1 MRTETLAVKVR
12 LTRVG
17 SKKNPIWRVVVADGR
32 SPRDGR
38 TIETIGH
45 YNPQTQPSRIEI
57 DRERLQHWLDRGA
70 QPSNTVKKLIRA
82 ENTGYEIPTA
92 AAPAPVATPPK
103 AAEPA
108 AVAEETAPEAEAAEA
123 PEAETTDAEAPAD
136 ATAATDEAAA
146 EQEASEQPAPDV
158 AADAEADADAA
169 AEADAPAEGDS
180 SDDA

>member
-1 MRTETLAVKVR
+1 LAVKVR

-38 TIETIGH
+38 SIETIGH

-82 ENTGYEIPTA
+82 ENTGHEYPEA
-92 AAPAPVATPPK
+92 DAPAPVATPPK
-103 AAEPA
+103 PKAEPA
-108 AVAEETAPEAEAAEA
+108 AEATPAE
-123 PEAETTDAEAPAD
+123 AEAPAD
-136 ATAATDEAAA
+136 AEAAAEEVAA
-146 EQEASEQPAPDV
+146 EQEASEQPAPEP

-180 SDDA
+180 GDDS

>member
-1 MRTETLAVKVR
+1 MAVKVR

-38 TIETIGH
+38 SIETIGH

-70 QPSNTVKKLIRA
+70 QPSNTVKKLMRA
-82 ENTGYEIPTA
+82 ENTGHEMPARET
-92 AAPAPVATPPK
+92 PAPVATPPK
-103 AAEPA
+103 PKAEP
-108 AVAEETAPEAEAAEA
+108 VAEAAPAEAEAAEA
-123 PEAETTDAEAPAD
+123 PVAEAEAPAD
-136 ATAATDEAAA
+136 AEAAA
-146 EQEASEQPAPDV
+146 EEVAAEQETSEQPAPEP

-180 SDDA
+180 SDDS

>member
-1 MRTETLAVKVR
+1 LAVKVR

-38 TIETIGH
+38 SIETIGH

-70 QPSNTVKKLIRA
+70 QPSNTVKKLMRA
-82 ENTGYEIPTA
+82 ENTGYEMPAA
-92 AAPAPVATPPK
+92 AAPAPVATPARSAPP
-103 AAEPA
+103 AETPA
-108 AVAEETAPEAEAAEA
+108 DDASDAPEAKAVEAAA
-123 PEAETTDAEAPAD
+123 PGGDTPGDEAPA
-136 ATAATDEAAA
+136 EAAA
-146 EQEASEQPAPDV
+146 EQAAEEQATAEQPAPEP
-158 AADAEADADAA
+158 AADAEADADASA
-169 AEADAPAEGDS
+169 GEAPAEGDS

>member
-1 MRTETLAVKVR
+1 MAVKVR

-38 TIETIGH
+38 SIETIGH

-82 ENTGYEIPTA
+82 ENTGYDMPA
-92 AAPAPVATPPK
+92 SAAPAPVASKPV
-103 AAEPA
+103 AAEPEA
-108 AVAEETAPEAEAAEA
+108 AAADVPAEQADVAGGGAPPEGETLAEAAVEQAVAEE
-123 PEAETTDAEAPAD
+123 
-136 ATAATDEAAA
+136 
-146 EQEASEQPAPDV
+146 EASEQPAAEPT
-158 AADAEADADAA
+158 ADAEADADAS
-169 AEADAPAEGDS
+169 AEGDS
-180 SDDA
+180 GDGA

>member
-1 MRTETLAVKVR
+1 LAVKVR

-38 TIETIGH
+38 SIETIGH

-82 ENTGYEIPTA
+82 ENTGYDMPSSAAPVAAPA
-92 AAPAPVATPPK
+92 AAPEAAAEVAPDAEATP
-103 AAEPA
+103 EPDA
-108 AVAEETAPEAEAAEA
+108 TPAPEADAAPSDETPPAENEAGKGGPGEEPSADV
-123 PEAETTDAEAPAD
+123 PEGDVAADESEAPAD
-136 ATAATDEAAA
+136 ADEN
-146 EQEASEQPAPDV
+146 P
-158 AADAEADADAA
+158 
-169 AEADAPAEGDS
+169 
-180 SDDA
+180 

>member
-1 MRTETLAVKVR
+1 MAVKVR

-38 TIETIGH
+38 SIETIGH

-82 ENTGYEIPTA
+82 ENTGHEYPKA
-92 AAPAPVATPPK
+92 DAPAPVATPPK
-103 AAEPA
+103 PKAEPA
-108 AVAEETAPEAEAAEA
+108 AEAAPDATEA
-123 PEAETTDAEAPAD
+123 PAAEAEAPAD
-136 ATAATDEAAA
+136 AEAAAEEVAA
-146 EQEASEQPAPDV
+146 EQEASEQPAPEP

-180 SDDA
+180 SGDS

>member
-1 MRTETLAVKVR
+1 LAVKVR

-38 TIETIGH
+38 SIETIGH

-57 DRERLQHWLDRGA
+57 DRERLQFWLDRGA
-70 QPSNTVKKLIRA
+70 QPSNTVKKLVRA
-82 ENTGYEIPTA
+82 ENTGHEMPA
-92 AAPAPVATPPK
+92 RDVPAPVATPPK
-103 AAEPA
+103 PKAEPA
-108 AVAEETAPEAEAAEA
+108 AEAA
-123 PEAETTDAEAPAD
+123 PAEAEAPAD
-136 ATAATDEAAA
+136 AEAAAEEVSA
-146 EQEASEQPAPDV
+146 EQEASEQPAPEP

-180 SDDA
+180 SDDS

>member
-1 MRTETLAVKVR
+1 LAVKVR

-38 TIETIGH
+38 SIETIGH

-82 ENTGYEIPTA
+82 ENTGFEMPASEAPTPVPTPPSATEPAVDAAPAEA
-92 AAPAPVATPPK
+92 AAPAD
-103 AAEPA
+103 
-108 AVAEETAPEAEAAEA
+108 AEAAIEEA
-123 PEAETTDAEAPAD
+123 T
-136 ATAATDEAAA
+136 A
-146 EQEASEQPAPDV
+146 EQEASEQPAPEP

-169 AEADAPAEGDS
+169 AEAAAPPEGDA